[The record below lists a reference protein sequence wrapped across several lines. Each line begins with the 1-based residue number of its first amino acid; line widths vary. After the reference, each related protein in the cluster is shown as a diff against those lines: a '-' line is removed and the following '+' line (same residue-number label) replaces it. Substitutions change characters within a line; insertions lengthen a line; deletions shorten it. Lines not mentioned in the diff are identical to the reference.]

1 MNLQSSSKMD
11 NNITQPG
18 ILIVLSGPSGTGK
31 GTICRELLHNCPNLH
46 YSISATTRAP
56 RNGEVNGSNYW
67 FIEQYKFR
75 EMINDNGFLEW
86 AEVYGNYYGTPRA
99 SVLELL
105 NSGKDVI
112 LEIDTQGAMQVKNK
126 FPQGVFIYIVPPSLD
141 ELANR
146 IHKRGTE
153 TIEAIKKRLGCVRS
167 ELSYVNNYN
176 YIVVNDEVTKAV
188 ASIESII
195 NAEKCHVSRNNK
207 LIDKI
212 YNLSSQ

>member
-1 MNLQSSSKMD
+1 M
-11 NNITQPG
+11 TQPG

-31 GTICRELLHNCPNLH
+31 GTICRELLRNYPNIH
-46 YSISATTRAP
+46 YSISATTRQP
-56 RNGEVNGSNYW
+56 RAGEVNGSNYW
-67 FIEQYKFR
+67 FITHDKFK
-75 EMINDNGFLEW
+75 EMINENDFLEW
-86 AEVYGNYYGTPRA
+86 AEVYGNYYGTPRTY
-99 SVLELL
+99 VMELL

-153 TIEAIKKRLGCVRS
+153 SLEVIKKRLGCVTN

-176 YIVVNDEVTKAV
+176 YIVVNDEVNNAV
-188 ASIESII
+188 NKIENII
-195 NAEKCHVSRNNK
+195 GAEKCHVSRNNQ
-207 LIDKI
+207 LIDQI
-212 YNLSSQ
+212 YNLCSR

>member
-1 MNLQSSSKMD
+1 MNPQSSSKMD

-67 FIEQYKFR
+67 FIEQDKFR

-112 LEIDTQGAMQVKNK
+112 LEIDTQGAMQV
-126 FPQGVFIYIVPPSLD
+126 
-141 ELANR
+141 
-146 IHKRGTE
+146 HCT
-153 TIEAIKKRLGCVRS
+153 TI
-167 ELSYVNNYN
+167 
-176 YIVVNDEVTKAV
+176 
-188 ASIESII
+188 
-195 NAEKCHVSRNNK
+195 SR
-207 LIDKI
+207 
-212 YNLSSQ
+212 

>member
-1 MNLQSSSKMD
+1 MD

-67 FIEQYKFR
+67 FIEQDKFR

-153 TIEAIKKRLGCVRS
+153 TIETIKKRLGCVRS
-167 ELSYVNNYN
+167 ELAYVNNYN

>member
-1 MNLQSSSKMD
+1 MD